1 MRRVPFYPEQLG
13 SSNQVGSIQWGADWF
28 NERFGDFFCH
38 VHAEDCYFYFD
49 FSVSDSESVYFDT
62 DAETETTE
70 TETTESDGTATPD
83 PPVQEAGKGKGF
95 DNSTANSS
103 NNRSTYSIS
112 KTITG
117 GSLLCSTSVS
127 FMSNVTCLIL

>member
-1 MRRVPFYPEQLG
+1 MRGLSGGGQEQGAQGELCPLGCGVPHQENDQCVTCYRYTCG
-13 SSNQVGSIQWGADWF
+13 
-28 NERFGDFFCH
+28 GDCMH
-38 VHAEDCYFYFD
+38 GHQCCECDP
-49 FSVSDSESVYFDT
+49 DT
-62 DAETETTE
+62 ETETETE

-117 GSLLCSTSVS
+117 GSLLCTTSVS